1 MKLAKR
7 VETIHLAPTRKYNKI
22 AMKAEQAGKTVY
34 QVNIG
39 QSDVETPGCFMEAI
53 RQFDQKVLSYTET
66 AGMNELLDA
75 VIHYN
80 RIYNIH
86 LERENIIVTNGG
98 SEALML
104 AFQAILDPGDA
115 VMMAEP
121 FYAGYS
127 NFCESAKGV
136 LVPITT
142 CAENGYAWADR
153 TLLESALTPDTKAI
167 CCNSPGNPTG
177 RVLSLDEMRVIGE
190 FAKEHDLWIV
200 SDEVYREFTYDN
212 RETTSFG
219 MLPEYE
225 DRVIIVDSVS
235 KKFSACGARIGVV
248 FSKNE
253 HLIKGVLKL
262 AQSKLSVPILEQIG
276 ATALYNLKPAY
287 FDGAKKLYEQKRD
300 AAYAIIS
307 RIPGVVCQKP
317 GGAFYL
323 MAKLPIEDAEDFLR
337 FMLTEFE
344 EQGETVLFTPAK
356 DFYKTSG
363 LGRNEIRIAYV
374 LEIEKMKRAA
384 ELIKLGLKAYSDKKA
399 FADREQQQ

>member
-1 MKLAKR
+1 M
-7 VETIHLAPTRKYNKI
+7 HLAPTRKYNETV
-22 AMKAEQAGKTVY
+22 MKAEQAGKTVY
-34 QVNIG
+34 RVNIG

-53 RQFDQKVLSYTET
+53 RQFDQKVLSYTEI

-75 VIHYN
+75 VINYN
-80 RIYNIH
+80 KIYNIH
-86 LERENIIVTNGG
+86 LEREHIIVTNGG

-104 AFQAILDPGDA
+104 VFQAILDPGDA

-153 TLLESALTPDTKAI
+153 TLLESTLTPDTKAI
-167 CCNSPGNPTG
+167 CCNSPANPTG
-177 RVLSLDEMRVIGE
+177 RVLSFDEMRVIGE

-235 KKFSACGARIGVV
+235 KKFSACGARIGAVL
-248 FSKNE
+248 SKNE

-276 ATALYNLKPAY
+276 AAALYNLKPAY
-287 FDGAKKLYEQKRD
+287 FDRAKKLYEQKRD

-307 RIPGVVCQKP
+307 QIPGVVCQKP

-323 MAKLPIEDAEDFLR
+323 MVKLPIEDAEDFLI

-344 EQGETVLFTPAK
+344 ERGETVLFTPAK

-374 LEIEKMKRAA
+374 LEKEKMKRVA
-384 ELIKLGLKAYSDKKA
+384 ELITLGLKVYSNKKTL
-399 FADREQQQ
+399 ADSEQ

>member
-1 MKLAKR
+1 MRLAKR
-7 VETIHLAPTRKYNKI
+7 VEAIHLAPTRKYNKI

-34 QVNIG
+34 RVNIG

-80 RIYNIH
+80 RIYNIN

-104 AFQAILDPGDA
+104 VFQAILDPGDA

-248 FSKNE
+248 LSKNE

-276 ATALYNLKPAY
+276 AAALYNLKPAY

-307 RIPGVVCQKP
+307 QIPGVICQKP

-344 EQGETVLFTPAK
+344 DRGETVLFTPAK

-374 LEIEKMKRAA
+374 LETEKMKRVA

-399 FADREQQQ
+399 LADREQ

>member
-1 MKLAKR
+1 M
-7 VETIHLAPTRKYNKI
+7 HLAPTRKYNETV
-22 AMKAEQAGKTVY
+22 MKAEQAGKTVY
-34 QVNIG
+34 RVNIG

-53 RQFDQKVLSYTET
+53 RQFDQKVLSYTEI

-75 VIHYN
+75 VINYN
-80 RIYNIH
+80 KIYNIH
-86 LERENIIVTNGG
+86 LEREHIIVTNGG

-104 AFQAILDPGDA
+104 VFQAILDPGDA

-153 TLLESALTPDTKAI
+153 TLLESTLTPDTKAI
-167 CCNSPGNPTG
+167 CCNSPANPTG
-177 RVLSLDEMRVIGE
+177 RVLSFDEMRVIGE

-235 KKFSACGARIGVV
+235 KKFSACGARIGAVL
-248 FSKNE
+248 SKNE

-276 ATALYNLKPAY
+276 AAALYNLKPAY
-287 FDGAKKLYEQKRD
+287 FDRAKKLYEQKRD

-307 RIPGVVCQKP
+307 QIPGVVCQKP

-323 MAKLPIEDAEDFLR
+323 MVKLPIEDAEDFLI

-344 EQGETVLFTPAK
+344 ERGETVLFTPAK

-374 LEIEKMKRAA
+374 LETEKMKRVA
-384 ELIKLGLKAYSDKKA
+384 ELITLGLKVYSNKKTL
-399 FADREQQQ
+399 ADSEQ